1 MTASPTKIDRFKD
14 AYSWLSNMHEFDG
27 FVYGNLHFT
36 STESFY
42 QAMKTMN
49 LTDRKR
55 ISQMNG
61 YNAKREGKK
70 IHLRDDWEEVKD
82 DVMLFALRLKFKNAK
97 LRKKLLDTGD
107 SLLIE
112 GNFHGDHYWGV
123 CKGLGLNKLGLFI
136 MQVREEIRA
145 GEQND
150 S

>member
-1 MTASPTKIDRFKD
+1 MTATPTSVERFKD
-14 AYSWLSNMHEFDG
+14 QYSWLSNMHEFDG

-49 LTDRKR
+49 PTDRKR

-70 IHLRDDWEEVKD
+70 IQLRDDWEEVKD

>member
-1 MTASPTKIDRFKD
+1 MTASPTKIDRFKG

-70 IHLRDDWEEVKD
+70 IQLRDDWEEVKD
-82 DVMLFALRLKFKNAK
+82 DVMLFALRLKFKDAK